1 MLPSWGKGSSVG
13 VTYNYQNTPSDYVL
27 EYRTVTNTSLGD
39 KDYEAL
45 WGEGSPV
52 KFLAPAHAPATVLPG
67 WLAGQYKDAAKGD
80 LVLVDYKYDDVD
92 PEFTGEDLYSQDFET
107 VEKDKDIVLEGW
119 EQVTLKGDKNGR
131 ERSIA
136 IMVMHNSRP
145 TILRVKW
152 ILGSFL
158 RQ

>member
-1 MLPSWGKGSSVG
+1 M
-13 VTYNYQNTPSDYVL
+13 
-27 EYRTVTNTSLGD
+27 
-39 KDYEAL
+39 

-107 VEKDKDIVLEGW
+107 VEKDSPASLLVTATAGEMN
-119 EQVTLKGDKNGR
+119 QVSTSPSKLLAENC
-131 ERSIA
+131 A
-136 IMVMHNSRP
+136 
-145 TILRVKW
+145 
-152 ILGSFL
+152 
-158 RQ
+158 

>member
-1 MLPSWGKGSSVG
+1 MANAVKTDKALNEFASAEKYVPSIIAKMLPSWGKGSSVG

-67 WLAGQYKDAAKGD
+67 WLAGQYKDAAKVI
-80 LVLVDYKYDDVD
+80 LCWWITNMTML
-92 PEFTGEDLYSQDFET
+92 TLN
-107 VEKDKDIVLEGW
+107 L
-119 EQVTLKGDKNGR
+119 QVRICTLRTLKRLKRQRYRIGRLGAGDI
-131 ERSIA
+131 ER
-136 IMVMHNSRP
+136 
-145 TILRVKW
+145 
-152 ILGSFL
+152 
-158 RQ
+158 

>member
-1 MLPSWGKGSSVG
+1 M
-13 VTYNYQNTPSDYVL
+13 
-27 EYRTVTNTSLGD
+27 
-39 KDYEAL
+39 
-45 WGEGSPV
+45 
-52 KFLAPAHAPATVLPG
+52 
-67 WLAGQYKDAAKGD
+67 
-80 LVLVDYKYDDVD
+80 LVDYKYDDVD